1 MKTIFSIIAITM
13 LLVTSSW
20 AATTVKG
27 TKSNSDNRRRVISS
41 VTSTTSLSGPSDTQ
55 TVYTTPATSNFILT
69 GLCVTPTVSGGVR
82 LDVAGFG
89 GIAHLGTLGDNGCY
103 TFSEGVL
110 LPRDSAITCSTSA
123 GASPGNYFCT
133 ISGLE

>member
-1 MKTIFSIIAITM
+1 MKTALLVGAITS
-13 LLVTSSW
+13 LLVTNSW

-27 TKSNSDNRRRVISS
+27 SKSNSDNRQSGTR

-55 TVYTTPATSNFILT
+55 TVYTTQPTGDFILT
-69 GLCVTPTVSGGVR
+69 GLCVTPTVSGGIR
-82 LDVAGFG
+82 LDAVGFG

-103 TFSEGVL
+103 TFAQGVL
-110 LPRDSAITCSTSA
+110 LPHNSAITCSTLS

-133 ISGLE
+133 ITGIE

>member
-1 MKTIFSIIAITM
+1 M
-13 LLVTSSW
+13 
-20 AATTVKG
+20 
-27 TKSNSDNRRRVISS
+27 
-41 VTSTTSLSGPSDTQ
+41 TSTTSLSGPSDTQ
-55 TVYTTPATSNFILT
+55 TVYTTPARSDFILT

-123 GASPGNYFCT
+123 GASPGSYFCT
-133 ISGLE
+133 ISGFE